1 MAKKDKAP
9 KKIKMDWELRQLLPP
24 AIHGQ
29 WNELTIEVQ
38 HLVHDAVKF
47 AAEYTNEQAADRFHD
62 SMAGYCDRP
71 HSDE

>member
-1 MAKKDKAP
+1 MAKEKAP

-24 AIHGQ
+24 AIHDE
-29 WNELTIEVQ
+29 WDALSIREQ
-38 HLVHDAVKF
+38 HLIADAVKF
-47 AAEYTNEQAADRFHD
+47 CEEYTRERVADSYYD